1 MYNSFLLR
9 LFYFCR
15 NQASLT
21 MIQLQGKT
29 RNLFLIVGGIFT
41 LFLIWYFSSIVT
53 YILISAVL
61 SLMGRPIVRSLQK
74 IKIWR
79 IKFSRSFSAFLTLI
93 LIWFLFIGFFRFMIP
108 LLVNEFEQLS
118 TIDLETV
125 IEEVEEPVRQFMS
138 FTNSGSNVEMNDQ
151 TFMEILKEQL
161 SSKIDFS
168 QLSEVLAFMAGTLGE
183 LLIAFFSVSFI
194 TFFFLND
201 ENMFKEGI
209 LLIVPT
215 EYEQKV
221 EKILHSI
228 YYLLRRYF
236 VGLMFEVLMVM
247 ILVTI
252 GLTIVGISFQHAVV
266 IGLFCGLFNIIPY
279 LGPWMGALVG
289 ILIGIAINLHSDFM
303 SHTLPLL
310 GFMTLVFAV
319 VQIIDN
325 ILFQPLIYSSSVK
338 AHPMEIFLVI
348 MVAGSVAG
356 ILGMI
361 LAIPTYTILR
371 VVAKEFFTN
380 LKVVRKITENLD
392 QIE

>member
-1 MYNSFLLR
+1 
-9 LFYFCR
+9 
-15 NQASLT
+15 

-29 RNLFLIVGGIFT
+29 RNIFLIIGGLII

-61 SLMGRPIVRSLQK
+61 SLIGRPVVHFLQK
-74 IKIWR
+74 IKIWKIR
-79 IKFSRSFSAFLTLI
+79 FSRSFSAFLTLI
-93 LIWFLFIGFFRFMIP
+93 LIWVLFVGFFRFMIP
-108 LLVNEFEQLS
+108 LLINEFEQLS
-118 TIDLETV
+118 TIDFEAV
-125 IEEVEEPVRQFMS
+125 IEEVEEPVRQIMS
-138 FTNSGSNVEMNDQ
+138 IAGSDKNMDMNDQ
-151 TFMEILKEQL
+151 TFLEIIKDQL

-168 QLSEVLAFMAGTLGE
+168 QLSDVLGFLAGTLGE
-183 LLIAFFSVSFI
+183 LLVAFFSVSFI

-201 ENMFKEGI
+201 ENMFKDSI
-209 LLIVPT
+209 LLITPT
-215 EYEQKV
+215 DYEQKV
-221 EKILHSI
+221 EKILHSV

-247 ILVTI
+247 VLVTI
-252 GLTIVGISFQHAVV
+252 GLTIVGIGFQHAVV

-279 LGPWMGALVG
+279 LGPWMGALIGLLV
-289 ILIGIAINLHSDFM
+289 GIAINLHSDFM

-310 GFMTLVFAV
+310 GFMVLVFAT

-325 ILFQPLIYSSSVK
+325 VLFQPLIYSSSVK

-361 LAIPTYTILR
+361 LAIPAYTILR
-371 VVAKEFFTN
+371 VIAKEFFTN
-380 LKVVRKITENLD
+380 MKVVRKITENLEK
-392 QIE
+392 IE

>member
-1 MYNSFLLR
+1 
-9 LFYFCR
+9 
-15 NQASLT
+15 

-29 RNLFLIVGGIFT
+29 RNIFFAIGGLLV

-61 SLMGRPIVRSLQK
+61 SLMGRPIVKVLQK
-74 IKIWR
+74 IKFWK
-79 IKFSRSFSAFLTLI
+79 IKFSRSVSAFLTL
-93 LIWFLFIGFFRFMIP
+93 LFIWFLFIGFFRFMIP

-118 TIDLETV
+118 TVDFEAV
-125 IEEVEEPVRQFMS
+125 IEEVEEPVRQIMS
-138 FTNSGSNVEMNDQ
+138 FANKGTDISMNDQ
-151 TFMEILKEQL
+151 TFIEILKEQL
-161 SSKIDFS
+161 STKIDFS
-168 QLSEVLAFMAGTLGE
+168 QLSDVLGFLAGTLGE
-183 LLIAFFSVSFI
+183 ILVAFFSISFI

-209 LLIVPT
+209 LLIIPT
-215 EYEQKV
+215 EYEKKV
-221 EKILHSI
+221 ENILHSI

-236 VGLMFEVLMVM
+236 VGLMFEILMVM
-247 ILVTI
+247 VLVTL
-252 GLTIVGISFQHAVV
+252 GLTIVGIGFQHAII

-289 ILIGIAINLHSDFM
+289 LLIGIAINLHSDFM

-310 GFMTLVFAV
+310 GFMVLVFAT

-325 ILFQPLIYSSSVK
+325 ILFQPIIYSSSVK

-348 MVAGSVAG
+348 MIAGSVAG

-361 LAIPTYTILR
+361 LAIPAYTILR

-380 LKVVRKITENLD
+380 LKVVRKITENLN

>member
-1 MYNSFLLR
+1 
-9 LFYFCR
+9 
-15 NQASLT
+15 

-29 RNLFLIVGGIFT
+29 RNIFLVIGGLVV

-61 SLMGRPIVRSLQK
+61 SLMGRPVVRLLQK
-74 IKIWR
+74 IKIWK
-79 IKFSRSFSAFLTLI
+79 IQFSRSFSAFLTLI

-118 TIDLETV
+118 TIDFKAV
-125 IEEVEEPVRQFMS
+125 IEEIEEPVRQIMNFA
-138 FTNSGSNVEMNDQ
+138 NSGSSIDMNDQ
-151 TFMEILKEQL
+151 TFLEIIKDQL
-161 SSKIDFS
+161 SSKVDFS
-168 QLSEVLAFMAGTLGE
+168 KLSDVFGFLAGTLGDI
-183 LLIAFFSVSFI
+183 LVAFFSVSFI

-201 ENMFKEGI
+201 ENMFKDGI

-215 EYEQKV
+215 EYESKV
-221 EKILHSI
+221 GKILHSI

-236 VGLMFEVLMVM
+236 IGLMFEVLMVM
-247 ILVTI
+247 LLVTL
-252 GLTIVGISFQHAVV
+252 GLTIVGIGFQHAIV

-289 ILIGIAINLHSDFM
+289 LLIGIAINLHADFM

-310 GFMTLVFAV
+310 GFMVLVFAT

-325 ILFQPLIYSSSVK
+325 VLFQPLIYSSSVK

-348 MVAGSVAG
+348 MVAGSMAG

-361 LAIPTYTILR
+361 LAIPSYTILR
-371 VVAKEFFTN
+371 VVAKEFFN
-380 LKVVRKITENLD
+380 NMKVIRKITENLEK
-392 QIE
+392 IE

>member
-1 MYNSFLLR
+1 
-9 LFYFCR
+9 
-15 NQASLT
+15 

-29 RNLFLIVGGIFT
+29 RNIFFIIGALIV

-61 SLMGRPIVRSLQK
+61 SLMGRPVVRLLQK
-74 IKIWR
+74 IKIWKL
-79 IKFSRSFSAFLTLI
+79 KFSRSFSAFLTLV
-93 LIWFLFIGFFRFMIP
+93 LIWLLFVGFFRFMIP
-108 LLVNEFEQLS
+108 LLINEFEQLS
-118 TIDLETV
+118 TIDFEAV
-125 IEEVEEPVRQFMS
+125 IEAVEEPVRQIMS
-138 FTNSGSNVEMNDQ
+138 FANSDTHIDMNDQ
-151 TFMEILKEQL
+151 TFLEIIKDQL
-161 SSKIDFS
+161 SSKVDFS
-168 QLSEVLAFMAGTLGE
+168 RLSDVFGFLAGTIGE
-183 LLIAFFSVSFI
+183 ILVAFFSVSFI

-236 VGLMFEVLMVM
+236 VGLMFEVIMVM
-247 ILVTI
+247 ILVTL
-252 GLTIVGISFQHAVV
+252 GLTIVGVGFQHAVV

-289 ILIGIAINLHSDFM
+289 LLVGIAINLHTDFM

-310 GFMTLVFAV
+310 GFMVLVFAT

-325 ILFQPLIYSSSVK
+325 VLFQPLIYSSSVK

-348 MVAGSVAG
+348 LVAGSVAG

-361 LAIPTYTILR
+361 LAIPAYTILR
-371 VVAKEFFTN
+371 VVAKEFFN
-380 LKVVRKITENLD
+380 NMKVIRKITENLEK
-392 QIE
+392 IE